1 MQAITLYEARNGRQF
16 STPGECAVYER
27 VLDDTFAANALLAG
41 GAHLLKVFVRAN
53 AHRPWW
59 DKGLTLRDK
68 ILLIRATK
76 ETKLCVPDWGRAGPA
91 VYCPT
96 EFRQTG
102 EVWMERLAVSWDVSG
117 GAWIGLPRLLDILR
131 MNFPG
136 EDLETQQGK
145 S

>member
-53 AHRPWW
+53 AHRPRW
-59 DKGLTLRDK
+59 DKDLALRDK
-68 ILLIRATK
+68 IFLIRATK
-76 ETKLCVPDWGRAGPA
+76 ETNLCVPEWSRAADGAYSPA
-91 VYCPT
+91 EV
-96 EFRQTG
+96 RQTG
-102 EVWMERLAVSWDVSG
+102 KIFLHRRLYG
-117 GAWIGLPRLLDILR
+117 GHGEWVGLPRLLDILR
-131 MNFPG
+131 MNFP
-136 EDLETQQGK
+136 EEEAETQQGK